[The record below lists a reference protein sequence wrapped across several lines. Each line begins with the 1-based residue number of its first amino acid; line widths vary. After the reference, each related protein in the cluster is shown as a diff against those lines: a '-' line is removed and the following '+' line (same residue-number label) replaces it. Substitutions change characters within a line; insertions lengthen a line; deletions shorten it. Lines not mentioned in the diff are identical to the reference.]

1 MNDANPPDEQ
11 RPASDQDWIVELV
24 EASRTGDQTA
34 FHRLVDHFQ
43 PEIFRMLYYR
53 TRSRPDAEDLTQDVF
68 LRAFKHLARLQSPQV
83 FRSWL
88 YRIAVNRV
96 NDHFRKKRFRA
107 LFGGPSID
115 DETFLETEEMAV
127 PAQAPE
133 ALARKEFWKQVENML
148 DALSNTE
155 REVFLLRFFDQ
166 LSIKEITAALGKNES
181 TVKTHLYRSLKKIK
195 DSFGDMRELL
205 EALC

>member
-1 MNDANPPDEQ
+1 MNDANLPDEQ

-96 NDHFRKKRFRA
+96 NDHFRKKRFRS
-107 LFGGPSID
+107 LFGNTSID

-133 ALARKEFWKQVENML
+133 ALARKEFWKQVEKML
-148 DALSNTE
+148 DALSRTE

-166 LSIKEITAALGKNES
+166 LSIKEITAALGNNES

-205 EALC
+205 EGLC

>member
-1 MNDANPPDEQ
+1 MNDANLPDKQ

-107 LFGGPSID
+107 LFGGTSID

-133 ALARKEFWKQVENML
+133 ALARKEFWEQVEKML

-205 EALC
+205 EGLC